1 MKKSIIILLVLII
14 TFGCS
19 SCQNVPE
26 PQIKEGEFPFEIVY
40 EIDGEIIT
48 VNDVYVCEFGGF
60 DWNEGVGKYRK
71 WKGYIKSSGA
81 EELILLED
89 GDLKF
94 AVSIGSPEYYMGD
107 PTCSYFENEPS
118 IFYIKPNE
126 FGGTTVGLSD
136 IESLLERYKLKLVSW
151 TFSEPIEN
159 SFE

>member
-1 MKKSIIILLVLII
+1 MKKILILLLVLVVLICV
-14 TFGCS
+14 T
-19 SCQNVPE
+19 SCQNVPR
-26 PQIKEGEFPFEIVY
+26 PQIQEEEFPFEIVY
-40 EIDGEIIT
+40 EIDGETVT
-48 VNDVYVCEFGGF
+48 VNDIYVCKFDGF
-60 DWNEGVGKYRK
+60 DWNEAVGKYRK

-118 IFYIKPNE
+118 IFYIKSNE
-126 FGGTTVGLSD
+126 FGGTTAGLSD